1 MAQTVKNLPAMRET
15 PVILGSGRFSG
26 EGTGYPLRYSAWE
39 IPWTEE
45 PAGYS
50 PWGHKE
56 SDTTERL
63 TFHFHFPPFNIYRH
77 DDPMPGSRA
86 FCLLR
91 LFVLTTV
98 NVQNIKSTSQTEN
111 LFQLGINSE
120 NAF

>member
-1 MAQTVKNLPAMRET
+1 MFLPGKSHGQ
-15 PVILGSGRFSG
+15 GS
-26 EGTGYPLRYSAWE
+26 L
-39 IPWTEE
+39 
-45 PAGYS
+45 AGYR

-77 DDPMPGSRA
+77 DDPRPGSRA

-91 LFVLTTV
+91 VFVLTTV
-98 NVQNIKSTSQTEN
+98 NIQNIKHTSQAEN
-111 LFQLGINSE
+111 LFHLGINSE